1 ITTLPSGCPIRS
13 SWLIEP
19 RWVKNDL
26 PGVSTSWWWRPLGS
40 VSWIWSPASKGPR
53 GVEIMP
59 EGYRRGRPETP
70 SDAGKRVV
78 QIGGG
83 QHAVDLAGRLDHQVF
98 GGRGLTHRVDQ
109 G

>member
-1 ITTLPSGCPIRS
+1 MATVKPASSGRSARYWVPPEDVTTLPSGWPISS

-26 PGVSTSWWWRPLGS
+26 PGVSTRWWGRALGW
-40 VSWIWSPASKGPR
+40 VSWTWSPASKGPR

-59 EGYRRGRPETP
+59 EGYRRGRAETP
-70 SDAGKRVV
+70 SDAGERAV

-83 QHAVDLAGRLDHQVF
+83 
-98 GGRGLTHRVDQ
+98 
-109 G
+109 